1 MPTKTG
7 YWIRVKNGKVTDV
20 WDYKPSDEKLESE
33 NGWRE
38 AVEIFPE
45 LTPNREIITTH
56 VINIDVEPAE
66 IVWSKR
72 EFEVEERKDLLR
84 SQAKAEFKA
93 VVDAEVAKE
102 TDEYP
107 ETQYDAAVVDAA
119 RIVFEARMDEI
130 SAATTHDAV
139 DVLMES

>member
-7 YWIRVKNGKVTDV
+7 YWIRVKNGQVKDV
-20 WDYKPSDEKLESE
+20 WDYKPSADKLASE
-33 NGWRE
+33 PGWRE

-45 LTPNREIITTH
+45 LTPDREIITTH
-56 VINIDVEPAE
+56 IINIDVEPAQ

-72 EFEVEERKDLLR
+72 ELEVEERKDGLR

-102 TDEYP
+102 TDQWP

-119 RIVFEARMDEI
+119 RGVFEARMTEI
-130 SAATTHDAV
+130 EAAVTHEDVDA
-139 DVLMES
+139 L

>member
-1 MPTKTG
+1 M
-7 YWIRVKNGKVTDV
+7 
-20 WDYKPSDEKLESE
+20 WDYKPSAEKLASES
-33 NGWRE
+33 GWRE

-45 LTPNREIITTH
+45 TVPDREIITTH
-56 VINIDVEPAE
+56 EINIDVEPAQ

-72 EFEVEERKDLLR
+72 DLEVGERKDGLQA
-84 SQAKAEFKA
+84 QAKAAFKA

-130 SAATTHDAV
+130 AAAATHEDVDA
-139 DVLMES
+139 L

>member
-7 YWIRVKNGKVTDV
+7 YWIRVKNGQVKDV
-20 WDYKPSDEKLESE
+20 WDYKPSADKLASE
-33 NGWRE
+33 GGWRE
-38 AVEIFPE
+38 AVEI
-45 LTPNREIITTH
+45 TPDLVLNRETITTH
-56 VINIDVEPAE
+56 HFDIDAEPAQ

-72 EFEVEERKDLLR
+72 ELEPEERKDGLR
-84 SQAKAEFKA
+84 SQAKSEFKA

-119 RIVFEARMDEI
+119 RVVFEARMDAIE
-130 SAATTHDAV
+130 AAITHEDVDA
-139 DVLMES
+139 L

>member
-1 MPTKTG
+1 
-7 YWIRVKNGKVTDV
+7 V
-20 WDYKPSDEKLESE
+20 WDYKPSADKLASE
-33 NGWRE
+33 PGWRE

-45 LTPNREIITTH
+45 LTPDREIITTH
-56 VINIDVEPAE
+56 IINIDVEPAQ

-72 EFEVEERKDLLR
+72 ELEVEERKDGLR

-102 TDEYP
+102 TDQWP

-119 RIVFEARMDEI
+119 RGVFEARMTEI
-130 SAATTHDAV
+130 EAAVTHEDVDA
-139 DVLMES
+139 L